1 MNDHV
6 SARLEGPETIL
17 PVSSVAPDSIE
28 SARAAW
34 NTSENRSCDTFLPK
48 LEIWQE
54 PGLAA
59 DGRPVP
65 PGISILPGLPMDN
78 QFHFE
83 PVREQAGPVATFVL
97 VMNTSPSEVGLQRG
111 EEAAR
116 ALLRMGQTEG
126 LFPMPKNTPYFNNR
140 DGRYVYTEKGG
151 WIDMVHFL
159 FYAGKA
165 YGYKQAGVSNPIGE
179 AVQEGY
185 AQEFFD
191 PDHSKYSYEDLPSD
205 KFGAD
210 FAVNHFDPNSR
221 LNLGQQIEM
230 YFNEQ
235 LKATQPGRA
244 PNYDRIP
251 EAASKNRPTALN
263 RNTVPFFTQ

>member
-6 SARLEGPETIL
+6 SAQLEEPEIAHL
-17 PVSSVAPDSIE
+17 PSLAPISIE

-34 NTSENRSCDTFLPK
+34 NSLEYQGCDTFLPK
-48 LEIWQE
+48 LELWQD
-54 PGLAA
+54 PGLPA
-59 DGRPVP
+59 DGRPVL
-65 PGISILPGLPMDN
+65 SGLSVDIP
-78 QFHFE
+78 FYFE
-83 PVREQAGPVATFVL
+83 PVREQAGSIATFVS

-126 LFPMPKNTPYFNNR
+126 LIPLPRNTPYFNNR

-165 YGYKQAGVSNPIGE
+165 YGYKQAGVKNPIGE

-191 PDHSKYSYEDLPSD
+191 QEHSKYSYEDLPSD

-210 FAVNHFDPNSR
+210 FAVNHFDPDSQ
-221 LNLGQQIEM
+221 LNLGQQIEK

-235 LKATQPGRA
+235 LKASYPSRA
-244 PNYDRIP
+244 PNHDRIP
-251 EAASKNRPTALN
+251 EVASKDRPTALN